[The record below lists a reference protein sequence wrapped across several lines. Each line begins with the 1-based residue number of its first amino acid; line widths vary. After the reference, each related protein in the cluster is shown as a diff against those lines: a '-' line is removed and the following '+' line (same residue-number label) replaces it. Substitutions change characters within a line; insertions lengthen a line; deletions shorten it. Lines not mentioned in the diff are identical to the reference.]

1 MGRTTMH
8 KFIRSTLPAAL
19 LALSGCSFIPAH
31 ERPAAPVAASWPA
44 PAAGQQ
50 ALASITWQRMLPDPR
65 LQALIQAALEH
76 NRDLRIA
83 VARVEEA
90 RALYGIAR
98 ADSLPTLNLNASRSV
113 AHTPGDLNA
122 SGHSQTSRRNDLAL
136 GVTSFELD
144 FWGRVS
150 SLNEAARA
158 SYLATEEA
166 QAAFQLSLIADVA
179 QTHLALQEFDER
191 IALTRTTLENRRD
204 LRALMQKRRDAG
216 LAGELDLLSASAALE
231 SVRAELAALER
242 GRAQTANALLL
253 LVGNE
258 LPPLPA
264 ARTLSAQG
272 MVLDIAVEAPAEALL
287 YRPDVRA
294 AELKLMA
301 ANANIGAARAAFL
314 PRIGL
319 NLGFGLAG
327 ASLSGVFD
335 GGSGA
340 WSFVP
345 SLTLPLFDG
354 GRTQAALDVA
364 EARKVLAVA
373 EYEKTLQQAFREVA
387 DILAARD
394 RLAAQLQAQEA
405 AETAQAE
412 RLKLAQARHLAGVS
426 SYLEVLDAQRDAY
439 AAQQGTL
446 QTRRALLA
454 SAAQLYRALGGGRG
468 Q

>member
-1 MGRTTMH
+1 MRN
-8 KFIRSTLPAAL
+8 FIRNALPAAV
-19 LALSGCSFIPAH
+19 LALSGCSFVPTH

-50 ALASITWQRMLPDPR
+50 ALAGLTWQRMLPDPR
-65 LQALIQAALEH
+65 LHALIQAALEH

-98 ADSLPTLNLNASRSV
+98 ADGLPTLNLNASRSV
-113 AHTPGDLNA
+113 ARTPGDLNA
-122 SGHSQTSRRNDLAL
+122 SGRSQTSRRNDLAL
-136 GVTSFELD
+136 GVAAFELD
-144 FWGRVS
+144 FWGRVK
-150 SLNEAARA
+150 SLSEAARA
-158 SYLATEEA
+158 AFLATGEA
-166 QAAFQLSLIADVA
+166 QAAFRLSLVADVA
-179 QTHLALQEFDER
+179 QAYLGVRELDER
-191 IALTRTTLENRRD
+191 LALTRATLENRKEWRF
-204 LRALMQKRRDAG
+204 LMQKRRDAG
-216 LAGELDLLSASAALE
+216 LAGDLELLAANGAFE
-231 SVRAELAALER
+231 AVRAELAALER
-242 GRAQTANALLL
+242 SRAQAANALAL

-258 LPPLPA
+258 PQNLPA
-264 ARTLSAQG
+264 GRRLGEQG

-294 AELKLMA
+294 AELKLIA

-345 SLTLPLFDG
+345 SLALPLFDG
-354 GRTQAALDVA
+354 GRIQSGVDVA

-373 EYEKTLQQAFREVA
+373 EYEKTIQQAFREVA

-394 RLAAQLQAQEA
+394 QLAEQLNAQEA
-405 AETAQAE
+405 AETAQAA
-412 RLKLAQARHLAGVS
+412 RLKLVTARYQAGAS
-426 SYLEVLDAQRDAY
+426 NYLEVLDAQRDAY

-454 SAAQLYRALGGGRG
+454 SAAQLYKALGGGRG
-468 Q
+468 AEN

>member
-1 MGRTTMH
+1 MH
-8 KFIRSTLPAAL
+8 KFIRSNLPAAL

-50 ALASITWQRMLPDPR
+50 ALAGLTWQRMLPDPR

-122 SGHSQTSRRNDLAL
+122 SGRSQTSRRNDLAL
-136 GVTSFELD
+136 GVAAFEVD
-144 FWGRVS
+144 FWGRVK
-150 SLNEAARA
+150 SLSEAARA
-158 SYLATEEA
+158 AFLATGEA
-166 QAAFQLSLIADVA
+166 QAAFRLSLVADVA
-179 QTHLALQEFDER
+179 QAYLGVQELDER
-191 IALTRTTLENRRD
+191 LALTRATLENRKD
-204 LRALMQKRRDAG
+204 LRFLMQKRRDAG
-216 LAGELDLLSASAALE
+216 LAGDLELLAASGAFE

-242 GRAQTANALLL
+242 SRTQAANALAL

-258 LPPLPA
+258 PQNLPA
-264 ARTLSAQG
+264 GRRLGEQG
-272 MVLDIAVEAPAEALL
+272 MALDIAVEAPAEALL

-294 AELKLMA
+294 AELRLIA

-314 PRIGL
+314 PRVGL

-327 ASLSGVFD
+327 ASLSGLFD
-335 GGSGA
+335 AGSGA

-345 SLTLPLFDG
+345 SLALPLFDG
-354 GRTQAALDVA
+354 GRIQAGVDVA
-364 EARKVLAVA
+364 EARKVMAVA
-373 EYEKTLQQAFREVA
+373 EYEKTIQQAFREVA

-394 RLAAQLQAQEA
+394 QLAEQLNAQEA
-405 AETAQAE
+405 AETAQAG
-412 RLKLAQARHLAGVS
+412 RLKLVTARYQAGAS
-426 SYLEVLDAQRDAY
+426 NYLEVLDAQRDAY

-454 SAAQLYRALGGGRG
+454 SAAQLYKALGGGRG
-468 Q
+468 VEN